1 MWYLQICQRW
11 RIWIVRKPQNRS
23 ALSGLEPGLETT
35 ALSFFHLG
43 QRRFAAL
50 GEKMRKR
57 FRLLNI
63 IDTKR

>member
-11 RIWIVRKPQNRS
+11 RIWIVKATEPLS
-23 ALSGLEPGLETT
+23 AERFGTGLETT